1 MQYDKMLKEEIND
14 CALLAARAFE
24 TYEYFSNYIPDDSTR
39 SRFLKQMLQ
48 TEMSVKYPSAD
59 ILVAKENGKIIAV
72 AMLCPPNYKKPSD
85 LKYILAGFLK
95 LYRIVDKKTVSEWL
109 EMEKKSGEPCHSI
122 GGNYTWYLN
131 SLTVD
136 PNGQGTGIGSKM
148 LQECVIPH
156 VKANGGDLLTLFTNN
171 KRNCAFYEKNGF
183 TEFHQTSFQYRD
195 TILGSWSFKM
205 EV

>member
-95 LYRIVDKKTVSEWL
+95 LYRIVAKKLFQNGLKW
-109 EMEKKSGEPCHSI
+109 KR
-122 GGNYTWYLN
+122 
-131 SLTVD
+131 SLANHAIVLVET
-136 PNGQGTGIGSKM
+136 THGI
-148 LQECVIPH
+148 
-156 VKANGGDLLTLFTNN
+156 
-171 KRNCAFYEKNGF
+171 
-183 TEFHQTSFQYRD
+183 
-195 TILGSWSFKM
+195 
-205 EV
+205 